1 MPVNKEQIESSCFYS
16 LTLLIDENIQSKS
29 VKKNK
34 TKYQEGCLKNG
45 FISTIIIDEPNSK
58 CILCLAILII
68 NRAMIIQNYPE
79 HEDKPLQINLFSSI
93 QSDS

>member
-45 FISTIIIDEPNSK
+45 FISTIIIEPNPK
-58 CILCLAILII
+58 RILCLAILVI
-68 NRAMIIQNYPE
+68 NRAMIRIQNYPE
-79 HEDKPLQINLFSSI
+79 HEDKPL
-93 QSDS
+93 